1 MFIKRH
7 VSAGPVSAHIRA
19 KNTGKGNIKGC
30 FTGWVLFRPIV
41 CIFFV
46 LTRCTESRARL
57 TIVQRPGSALL
68 MKKKATR
75 ITGIRFS
82 EATYKAVVHAAK
94 VRDFASPSAFMRAAV
109 EKELRGAEAILD
121 ESEQR
126 INASLEKYSKQV
138 RRVSTGQQALFA
150 YVDTLAKVIL
160 STLPDTDED
169 TRNAAVA
176 RGKLRYSRF
185 LKSVGAN
192 MVGDAQAALSE
203 LVNRAPEE

>member
-1 MFIKRH
+1 
-7 VSAGPVSAHIRA
+7 
-19 KNTGKGNIKGC
+19 
-30 FTGWVLFRPIV
+30 
-41 CIFFV
+41 
-46 LTRCTESRARL
+46 
-57 TIVQRPGSALL
+57 

-82 EATYKAVVHAAK
+82 ETTYKAVVQAAK
-94 VRDFASPSAFMRAAV
+94 SRDYASPSAFIRAAV
-109 EKELRGAEAILD
+109 EKELRGVDAMLD
-121 ESEQR
+121 ESEKR
-126 INASLEKYSKQV
+126 ISASLERYSKQV

-150 YVDTLAKVIL
+150 YVDALAKVIL

-169 TRNAAVA
+169 SRKASVV

-203 LVNRAPEE
+203 LVNSAPEE

>member
-1 MFIKRH
+1 
-7 VSAGPVSAHIRA
+7 
-19 KNTGKGNIKGC
+19 
-30 FTGWVLFRPIV
+30 
-41 CIFFV
+41 
-46 LTRCTESRARL
+46 
-57 TIVQRPGSALL
+57 

-82 EATYKAVVHAAK
+82 EATYKAVVQTAK
-94 VRDFASPSAFMRAAV
+94 SRDYASPSAFIRAAV

-126 INASLEKYSKQV
+126 ITASLERYSKQV

-169 TRNAAVA
+169 TRKAAVA
-176 RGKLRYSRF
+176 KGKLRYSRF

-203 LVNRAPEE
+203 LVDRVREE

>member
-1 MFIKRH
+1 
-7 VSAGPVSAHIRA
+7 
-19 KNTGKGNIKGC
+19 
-30 FTGWVLFRPIV
+30 
-41 CIFFV
+41 
-46 LTRCTESRARL
+46 
-57 TIVQRPGSALL
+57 
-68 MKKKATR
+68 MKKNATR

-82 EATYKAVVHAAK
+82 EATYKAVVQTAK
-94 VRDFASPSAFMRAAV
+94 SRDYANPSAFIRAAV
-109 EKELRGAEAILD
+109 EKELRGADATLD

-126 INASLEKYSKQV
+126 ISASLERYSKQV

-150 YVDTLAKVIL
+150 YVDALTKVIL

-169 TRNAAVA
+169 TRKAAAA